1 LISVVA
7 VLGVFILIVVSIFP
21 VRLFYMY
28 PFGGFCVSAGRPTDG
43 LQAVPKHVTAH
54 VFFFRNSGWQCC
66 CGLFLSAPPKQAR
79 SALRTRRFGASHLQF
94 HFHDSPRRRSFIF
107 STALAV
113 QFHFQFSSCI

>member
-7 VLGVFILIVVSIFP
+7 VLGVFILIVVSIFA

-54 VFFFRNSGWQCC
+54 VFFFETAAGNAVVACSCRPLQN
-66 CGLFLSAPPKQAR
+66 KR
-79 SALRTRRFGASHLQF
+79 ALPCELVVLGRPSI
-94 HFHDSPRRRSFIF
+94 SF
-107 STALAV
+107 S
-113 QFHFQFSSCI
+113 